1 MASQKQLT
9 LGPAF
14 LTEPDTVAMENKK
27 IKPFV
32 SQSQNKDKTREALN
46 YVFDART
53 KAVTQE
59 GLALCKQLNIN
70 PDNLV

>member
-1 MASQKQLT
+1 M
-9 LGPAF
+9 
-14 LTEPDTVAMENKK
+14 AMENKK

-32 SQSQNKDKTREALN
+32 SQSHYKDKTREALN
-46 YVFDART
+46 YVFDVRT